1 MNDNDIN
8 EIILNDEDTNSNAS
22 VEMIEIYEL
31 DTEDNDSS
39 SDNDRSEVDEG
50 INKELLAAVRD
61 GGVYAEVA
69 GCISRGAAP
78 GWTDGA
84 GYSALHGAADHGHV
98 EVARLLLDRGW
109 DRHLL
114 ARDKLGMTPLH
125 YAADFGRPEM
135 IQLLAERAGIAGEG
149 GGHRAARDGRVNKE
163 VVRLRARDKAAIFGR
178 ANMELVRAAAA
189 RRPFL
194 DCQDD
199 QGKETPLHWASR
211 QGRSDAVRKLLRLGA
226 DKSIKRSDGKT
237 ARDIAKYP
245 ETSSAFD

>member
-1 MNDNDIN
+1 MSDIN
-8 EIILNDEDTNSNAS
+8 INELIPIDEDTDSNAS
-22 VEMIEIYEL
+22 VEMLEILEL
-31 DTEDNDSS
+31 ATEDNDSS
-39 SDNDRSEVDEG
+39 SDNDRSDDVDEG

-61 GGVYAEVA
+61 GVYAEVA

-98 EVARLLLDRGW
+98 EVARLLLDSGW
-109 DRHLL
+109 ARQLQ
-114 ARDKLGMTPLH
+114 ARDECGMTPLH

-135 IQLLAERAGIAGEG
+135 VQLLAERAGIAGEA

-163 VVRLRARDKAAIFGR
+163 VVRVRARDKAALHGR
-178 ANMELVRAAAA
+178 ANMAMVRAAAV

-199 QGKETPLHWASR
+199 QDKETPLHWASR
-211 QGRSDAVRKLLRLGA
+211 RGRSDAVRKLLSLGA
-226 DKSIKRSDGKT
+226 DKSIKRRDGKT
-237 ARDIAKYP
+237 AKEIAKYA

>member
-1 MNDNDIN
+1 MSDNNIN

-50 INKELLAAVRD
+50 INKELVAAVRD
-61 GGVYAEVA
+61 GVYAEVA

-109 DRHLL
+109 DRHLQE
-114 ARDKLGMTPLH
+114 RDKLN
-125 YAADFGRPEM
+125 
-135 IQLLAERAGIAGEG
+135 LA
-149 GGHRAARDGRVNKE
+149 
-163 VVRLRARDKAAIFGR
+163 
-178 ANMELVRAAAA
+178 
-189 RRPFL
+189 
-194 DCQDD
+194 
-199 QGKETPLHWASR
+199 
-211 QGRSDAVRKLLRLGA
+211 
-226 DKSIKRSDGKT
+226 
-237 ARDIAKYP
+237 
-245 ETSSAFD
+245 